1 MRLKGG
7 NMKLTALLIAISFGT
22 LAYACGG
29 MTHVTSPSMSI
40 ETQEDCTSIESVVDH
55 LQPIVIMC

>member
-1 MRLKGG
+1 
-7 NMKLTALLIAISFGT
+7 MKKIVVAVVSVSLTGLT
-22 LAYACGG
+22 WACGG

-55 LQPIVIMC
+55 LQPIVVMC